1 MNRIRAT
8 KYPSKNQ
15 IHPYCRKS
23 LSKKSSATAKE
34 ALPRWTRKLKT
45 DGTPESRSTK
55 QLEKW
60 LTTLLG
66 KAERSTIILC
76 LSILI
81 YGIIFSAL
89 TILRYDAYE
98 ARAWDLGIFTQSL
111 WTTLNANKF
120 LYHTCELFINP
131 SGSFFG
137 VHFSPILF
145 FILPFYWVATRPETL
160 LVIQSFILPLAAVP
174 IYKLA
179 KEQTESR
186 VVGLT
191 FAAAYLIYPA
201 TQFVNLYDF
210 HVQSFLPLFFSFT
223 IYYLTEENWP
233 RYFLFILLSLS
244 CEEHAAWATF
254 AMGIYV
260 AWKYR
265 SQLVSTICGRKPQV
279 KMLLISLLTMVMSTV
294 WYWFTLWQRDTFF
307 PTNPVAL
314 PEFLGAS
321 NFSILGAKNP
331 LEIPLLIFLRP
342 LNAIQALTYDGTTKL
357 TYLLLLFG
365 PLAFFSLRA
374 PSALIPAIP
383 WLGFGLLS
391 QDQVHHMLGHHYE
404 TYVVSFIFAAATFG
418 LAKYQTKTPNLKRIS
433 GFLKKTARLR
443 YIAIASLVFFFTV
456 GPMSPIAGYLFPN
469 FITLSSGNHGRILG
483 ETINLVPSNA
493 SILTQDNLFPYV
505 SHRVDAYVVPVIF
518 LNSHIRSL
526 TIDFVN
532 QTIDRVEYILLDK
545 KTDPTATELVLSILK
560 VKPDFTL
567 LASGDDNTILLYRR
581 KP

>member
-1 MNRIRAT
+1 
-8 KYPSKNQ
+8 
-15 IHPYCRKS
+15 
-23 LSKKSSATAKE
+23 
-34 ALPRWTRKLKT
+34 LKI
-45 DGTPESRSTK
+45 DSTPEPPSLE

-60 LTTLLG
+60 LTVQLG
-66 KAERSTIILC
+66 KVERSTIILC

-89 TILRYDAYE
+89 TILRYDAFQ

-111 WTTLNANKF
+111 WTTLNTNRF

-145 FILPFYWVATRPETL
+145 FILPFYWIATRPETL
-160 LVIQSFILPLAAVP
+160 LVLQSFILPLAAVP

-179 KEQTESR
+179 KEYAGGR

-191 FAAAYLIYPA
+191 FAAAYLIYPS
-201 TQFVNLYDF
+201 TQFVNFFDF

-223 IYYLTEENWP
+223 IYYLTKEHWSL
-233 RYFLFILLSLS
+233 YFLFILLSLS

-254 AMGIYV
+254 AIGIYI

-265 SQLVSTICGRKPQV
+265 SQIASTIRGRKPQT
-279 KMLLISLLTMVMSTV
+279 KILLIPLITMILSAV

-307 PTNPVAL
+307 PTNPAAL
-314 PEFLGAS
+314 PEFLGAP

-331 LEIPLLIFLRP
+331 IEIPLLVLLRP
-342 LNAIQALTYDGTTKL
+342 LNAIQSLAYDGTIKL
-357 TYLLLLFG
+357 LYLLLLFG
-365 PLAFFSLRA
+365 PLAFFSFRA
-374 PSALIPAIP
+374 PSALVPAMP

-391 QDQVHHMLGHHYE
+391 QTQAHHVLGHQYE
-404 TYVVSFIFAAATFG
+404 TYVVSFIFASATLGF
-418 LAKYQTKTPNLKRIS
+418 AKYQRKAPSLKQVT
-433 GFLKKTARLR
+433 GFLKRTARTR
-443 YIAIASLVFFFTV
+443 YIATASLIFFLIV
-456 GPMSPIAGYLFPN
+456 NPMSPIVSYLYPG
-469 FITLSSGNHGRILG
+469 FISLSTGNHERILG

-505 SHRVDAYVVPVIF
+505 SHRVDAYVVPDLF
-518 LNSHIRSL
+518 LKSSIRNL

-532 QTIDRVEYILLDK
+532 QTIDKVEYILLDN
-545 KTDPTATELVLSILK
+545 KTDPTATELVLSILE
-560 VKPDFTL
+560 VKPDFNL
-567 LASGDDNTILLYRR
+567 LSSRDDNTILLYHR
-581 KP
+581 KS